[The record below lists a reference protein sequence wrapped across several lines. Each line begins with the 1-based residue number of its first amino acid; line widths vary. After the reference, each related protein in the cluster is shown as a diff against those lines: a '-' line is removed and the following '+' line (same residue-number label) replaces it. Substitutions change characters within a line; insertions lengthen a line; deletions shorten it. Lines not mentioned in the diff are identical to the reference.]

1 MKKMRMKGIEIRYK
15 GKGNGVSDQTLS
27 VNIDC

>member
-1 MKKMRMKGIEIRYK
+1 MKKMKMKGIEIRYK

-27 VNIDC
+27 VYAF